1 MVSSEGLRGELTST
15 APAPS
20 ELIPVPDLET
30 KDVTKAYPR
39 ESIIPDN
46 QWASIDVRPLI
57 TAEDKERVKL
67 LPYARSRWVEDKLRY
82 AVHMQSSTA
91 KKHNLKMLYYL
102 ACLLSFYKFAG
113 GLHKLNATELPAK
126 FPGVPAQILNGM
138 LTTFAEQDGKK
149 FKVTEKTGTK
159 LFAWICVC
167 FLALNGWNIEIERV
181 ARELSKE
188 PPK

>member
-1 MVSSEGLRGELTST
+1 MSG

-39 ESIIPDN
+39 ESIIPND
-46 QWASIDVRPLI
+46 QWQSINVAPLI
-57 TAEDKERVKL
+57 TAEDKDRVRL

-82 AVHMQSSTA
+82 AVHMQNSSL
-91 KKHNLKMLYYL
+91 KKHNLKLLYYL
-102 ACLLSFYKFAG
+102 ACLLAFYKFAG
-113 GLHKLNATELPAK
+113 GLSKVNNTELPGK
-126 FPGVPAQILNGM
+126 FPGVPAQVLDGM
-138 LTTFAEQDGKK
+138 LTTFAERDGKR

-167 FLALNGWNIEIERV
+167 FLALNGWSIEVDRV
-181 ARELSKE
+181 AKELSKD
-188 PPK
+188 PAK